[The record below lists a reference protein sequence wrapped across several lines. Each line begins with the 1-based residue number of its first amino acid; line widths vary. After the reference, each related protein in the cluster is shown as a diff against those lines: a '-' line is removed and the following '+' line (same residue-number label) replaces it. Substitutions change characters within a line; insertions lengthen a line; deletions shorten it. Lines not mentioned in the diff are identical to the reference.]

1 MFKVE
6 AVSECNAIV
15 YFGDQIDL
23 SLTPKIS
30 RFVAYL
36 QSLSHPALIEV
47 IPSYTSV
54 LIQYRPDLLTYEQLV
69 GVLTSLS
76 VTLEQTGEVSGDKS
90 AHSDYEPR
98 LISLPVYYGAE
109 VGPDLA
115 VLAQAKGLSVDEVI
129 ERHSQQ
135 VYTVCAIGFAPG
147 FAFLASVDESI
158 AAPRHT
164 EPRKWVPA
172 GSVGIANQQ
181 TAVYPN
187 DSPGGWQIIGNCPQ
201 ILFQPDNSPMTPF
214 QVGDQV
220 TFTPISKDAF
230 LAQGGQIWSQWK

>member
-6 AVSECNAIV
+6 PVSECNAIV

-30 RFVAYL
+30 QFVAYL

-54 LIQYRPDLLTYEQLV
+54 LIQYRPDMLSYEQLA
-69 GVLTSLS
+69 GVLASYS
-76 VTLEQTGEVSGDKS
+76 AHAEQASNS
-90 AHSDYEPR
+90 AEDELGHSDYQPK

-109 VGPDLA
+109 AGPDLA
-115 VLAQAKGLSVDEVI
+115 SMAHDKGMSVEEVI
-129 ERHSQQ
+129 QRHSQQ

-158 AAPRHT
+158 VTPRHS

-187 DSPGGWQIIGNCPQ
+187 DSPGGWQIIGNCPLT
-201 ILFQPDNSPMTPF
+201 LFQPDQSPMTPF
-214 QVGDQV
+214 QVGDKVQ
-220 TFTPISKDAF
+220 FSPISKDEF
-230 LAQGGQIWSQWK
+230 IAQGGQLWPQWK